1 MELTGKRQIG
11 IRIPRDLDN
20 RLESHVNKI
29 GISKAAFI
37 LGLIYNELKKEP
49 PETKTSI
56 PTVEACKND

>member
-56 PTVEACKND
+56 TTAEAYKNG